1 MSDVRERVRRG
12 RKGARRPAG
21 EPGGGT
27 DDPPAGEPGGPAAR
41 WRLTLRRPS
50 RGQVARAGAYFLAWL
65 LLALPIAAALFFTSS
80 ASTTVASHDAI
91 VRPTTDNYVTLR
103 TGPFLPDVRAPS
115 GTAIGVEI
123 TLGKTETQSTEELVE
138 RYAFIASQ
146 PDAQVERVQR
156 ALTGLAYDAA
166 LRGVVLALVP
176 LVVWAMVGSRRR
188 RELLDRLDIRNRS
201 GRLLTGALLLALLAV
216 LIAQPW
222 ESRDPMLADSADWQ
236 ELDDYVTEVEVP
248 AEASELQVAA
258 NSTTYGTKRLVLS
271 AIDTFRKSK
280 DFYEAAETAAE
291 DLVLRQPEDD
301 ETVALVVSDRH
312 DNIGMDP
319 VTRAIADRAGAS
331 TILNAGDDT
340 STGGAW
346 EAFSLDSLD
355 NAFDDYDQRY
365 SVLGNHDYG
374 GFVAAYLED
383 LGWEVAAR
391 EVVDGP
397 GGGRLLAWNDPRS
410 SGLGNWRDQP
420 GLSIDEIAAQIADR
434 ACDSDER
441 VNTVLV
447 HDSDMGTEALRRGC
461 VDLVVSGHVHVQVG
475 PDRVVGENGDAGYAY
490 TNGTT
495 GGAAYAVAVGSK
507 LRRPAEVTLVTYR
520 EGRPVGLQ
528 AVTLQTN
535 GVFQVD
541 DYIELQLD

>member
-1 MSDVRERVRRG
+1 MTDVRG
-12 RKGARRPAG
+12 RLAGARK
-21 EPGGGT
+21 
-27 DDPPAGEPGGPAAR
+27 
-41 WRLTLRRPS
+41 PS
-50 RGQVARAGAYFLAWL
+50 RRQMAIAGVYAVAWL
-65 LLALPIAAALFFTSS
+65 VLAVPIAAALFFTSS
-80 ASTTVASHDAI
+80 ASTTIASHDAI
-91 VRPTTDNYVTLR
+91 VRPTTDTYVTLR
-103 TGPFLPDVRAPS
+103 TGPFLPDVRARS
-115 GTAIGVEI
+115 ESAIGVEI
-123 TLGKTETQSTEELVE
+123 TLGKTQSQSTEELVQ

-146 PDAQVERVQR
+146 PDAQVERVRR

-166 LRGVVLALVP
+166 LRGAVLALVP
-176 LVVWAMVGSRRR
+176 LLVWAMVGSRRR
-188 RELLDRLDIRNRS
+188 RELLGRLDVRHRS
-201 GRLLTGALLLALLAV
+201 GRLLTGTLLLVLLAV
-216 LIAQPW
+216 LLAQPW
-222 ESRDPMLADSADWQ
+222 KSRDPMLADSADWQ

-248 AEASELQVAA
+248 VEAREIQVAA
-258 NSTTYGTKRLVLS
+258 NSTTTGTKRLVLS

-280 DFYEAAETAAE
+280 DFYEAAVTAA
-291 DLVLRQPEDD
+291 DALVLRQPEDG
-301 ETVALVVSDRH
+301 ETVALLVSDRH

-319 VTRAIADRAGAS
+319 VARAVADRAGAT
-331 TILNAGDDT
+331 TILDAGDDT

-355 NAFDDYDQRY
+355 SAFRDWDQRF
-365 SVLGNHDYG
+365 SVLGNHDHG

-383 LGWEVAAR
+383 LGWQVAAR

-397 GGGRLLAWNDPRS
+397 AGGRLLAWNDPRS
-410 SGLGNWRDQP
+410 SGLGTWRDQP

-475 PDRVVGENGDAGYAY
+475 PDRVVGVNGRAGYAY
-490 TNGTT
+490 TTGTT

-507 LRRPAEVTLVTYR
+507 LRRPADVTLVTYR

-528 AVTLQTN
+528 SVTLQTN
-535 GVFQVD
+535 GVFRVN
-541 DYIELQLD
+541 DYIELELD